1 MMQPPGA
8 PEPQK
13 KPVLVITSQVVR
25 GGISGRGLTFALE
38 RIGHDVWFLP
48 TILLPWHPG
57 QGKGTRIVPPA
68 AGFEAIA
75 ADLAASPKLSEIGA
89 VISGYLGS
97 PDQAGPIAS
106 LVKSVKAANPG
117 APYLCDP
124 IMGDHHGVAHGN
136 AGDNA
141 HDSNGALYVPEAT
154 AEAIRDELVP
164 LADIV
169 TPNAFEL
176 GWLTGCDVDTET
188 RALAAARSLGPER
201 VLVTSSP
208 ALRRNAI
215 ANVLAGPRGAVAAE
229 HAAIPNPPH
238 GTGDLIA
245 GLYLSNLMAGQ
256 DDEEALKRASAS
268 VFELVARS
276 VKKGADELLFA
287 EEQQSVV
294 KAMALVTS
302 RRIVEARARA

>member
-1 MMQPPGA
+1 MMQPNGG
-8 PEPQK
+8 PEPAK
-13 KPVLVITSQVVR
+13 KPILVITSQVVR
-25 GGISGRGLTFALE
+25 GGISGRGVTFALE
-38 RIGHDVWFLP
+38 RTGHDIWFLP
-48 TILLPWHPG
+48 TVLLPWHPG
-57 QGKGTRIVPPA
+57 HGKGTRIVAPA
-68 AGFEAIA
+68 ADFDAIA
-75 ADLAASPKLSEIGA
+75 SDLAASDKLSELGG
-89 VISGYLGS
+89 VLTGYLGA
-97 PDQAGPIAS
+97 PEQARTIAK
-106 LVKSVKAANPG
+106 LIEAVKAANPET
-117 APYLCDP
+117 PYLCDP
-124 IMGDHHGVAHGN
+124 VLGDHTSASGG
-136 AGDNA
+136 G
-141 HDSNGALYVPEAT
+141 LYVPKAT
-154 AEAIRDELVP
+154 AQAIRDDLVP

-176 GWLTGCDVDTET
+176 GWLIGRAVTSELEALSAA
-188 RALAAARSLGPER
+188 RALGNER

-215 ANVLAGPRGAVAAE
+215 ANLLVGPKGAVAAE

-245 GLYLSNLMAGQ
+245 GLFLAGHLAGL

-294 KAMALVTS
+294 QALALVNT
-302 RRIVEARARA
+302 RRVMEARTRA

>member
-1 MMQPPGA
+1 MQPGLA
-8 PEPQK
+8 EPQR
-13 KPVLVITSQVVR
+13 KPILVITSQVVR

-57 QGKGTRIVPPA
+57 QGKGTRIVPA
-68 AGFEAIA
+68 LEDFKSLT
-75 ADLAASPKLSEIGA
+75 ADLAASPKLAEIGA
-89 VISGYLGS
+89 VLSGYLGS
-97 PDQAGPIAS
+97 PDQAGPIAD
-106 LVKSVKAANPG
+106 LVKAVKTANPD

-124 IMGDHHGVAHGN
+124 VLGDLHGD
-136 AGDNA
+136 AG
-141 HDSNGALYVPEAT
+141 SLYVPKAT
-154 AEAIRDELVP
+154 AQAVRDELVP

-176 GWLTGCDVDTET
+176 GWLSGREVTNEMQ
-188 RALAAARSLGPER
+188 ALAAARTLGNER

-215 ANVLAGPRGAVAAE
+215 ANLLAAPRSAIAAE

-238 GTGDLIA
+238 GTGDLMA
-245 GLYLSNLMAGQ
+245 GLFLSNLLAGF

-302 RRIVEARARA
+302 RRVLETKVRA

>member
-1 MMQPPGA
+1 MMQPGA
-8 PEPQK
+8 PEPQR

-57 QGKGTRIVPPA
+57 QGKGKRIVAPA
-68 AGFEAIA
+68 ADFAAIVE
-75 ADLAASPKLSEIGA
+75 DLASSPKLAEVGA
-89 VISGYLGS
+89 VISGYLGD

-106 LVKSVKAANPG
+106 LIKAVKTHTPD

-124 IMGDHHGVAHGN
+124 VMGDQHDGSGN
-136 AGDNA
+136 
-141 HDSNGALYVPEAT
+141 LYVPTAT
-154 AEAIRDELVP
+154 AEAIRDQLVP
-164 LADIV
+164 LADVV

-176 GWLTGCDVDTET
+176 GWLTGHQIDSEMQ
-188 RALAAARSLGPER
+188 ALAAARSLGNER

-215 ANVLAGPRGAVAAE
+215 ANLLAGPRGAVAAE
-229 HAAIPNPPH
+229 HAAIANPPH

-245 GLYLSNLMAGQ
+245 GLFLSNLLAGQ
-256 DDEEALKRASAS
+256 NDEEALKRASAS

-276 VKKGADELLFA
+276 VRKGADELLFA
-287 EEQQSVV
+287 EEQNSVV

-302 RRIVEARARA
+302 RRVLEAKARA

>member
-1 MMQPPGA
+1 MMQQPGS

-13 KPVLVITSQVVR
+13 KPLLVITSQVVR

-57 QGKGTRIVPPA
+57 HGKGTRVVASP
-68 AGFEAIA
+68 GDFEAIVE
-75 ADLAASPKLSEIGA
+75 DLASSPKLAELGGIM
-89 VISGYLGS
+89 SGYLG
-97 PDQAGPIAS
+97 DAAQAGPIAR
-106 LVKSVKAANPG
+106 LVKAVKEANPE

-124 IMGDHHGVAHGN
+124 VIGDFHSASGG
-136 AGDNA
+136 G
-141 HDSNGALYVPEAT
+141 LYVPKAT
-154 AEAIRDELVP
+154 AEAIGRELVP

-176 GWLTGCDVDTET
+176 GWLTQRDVETE
-188 RALAAARSLGPER
+188 LQVLSAARTLGNER
-201 VLVTSSP
+201 VLITSSP

-215 ANVLAGPRGAVAAE
+215 ANLLAGPRGAVAAE
-229 HAAIPNPPH
+229 HASIDNPPH
-238 GTGDLIA
+238 GTGDLMA
-245 GLYLSNLMAGQ
+245 GLFFSNFLAGFN
-256 DDEEALKRASAS
+256 DEEALKRASAS

-276 VKKGADELLFA
+276 VKKGADELMFA

-294 KAMALVTS
+294 RAMALVTS
-302 RRIVEARARA
+302 RRVVEAKVRA

>member
-1 MMQPPGA
+1 MMQPGA
-8 PEPQK
+8 PEPQR

-57 QGKGTRIVPPA
+57 QGKGKRIVAPA
-68 AGFEAIA
+68 ADFAAIVE
-75 ADLAASPKLSEIGA
+75 DLASSPKLAEVGA
-89 VISGYLGS
+89 VISGYLGD

-106 LVKSVKAANPG
+106 LIKAVKTHTPD

-124 IMGDHHGVAHGN
+124 VMGDQHDGSGN
-136 AGDNA
+136 
-141 HDSNGALYVPEAT
+141 LYVPTAT
-154 AEAIRDELVP
+154 AEAIRDQLVP
-164 LADIV
+164 LADVV

-176 GWLTGCDVDTET
+176 GWLTDHQIDSEMQ
-188 RALAAARSLGPER
+188 ALAAARSLGNER

-215 ANVLAGPRGAVAAE
+215 ANLLAGPRGAVAAE
-229 HAAIPNPPH
+229 HAAIANPPH

-245 GLYLSNLMAGQ
+245 GLFLSNLLAGQ
-256 DDEEALKRASAS
+256 NDEEALKRASAS

-276 VKKGADELLFA
+276 VRKGADELLFA
-287 EEQQSVV
+287 EEQNSVV

-302 RRIVEARARA
+302 RRVLEAKARA

>member
-1 MMQPPGA
+1 MMQRHAGAEPP
-8 PEPQK
+8 K
-13 KPVLVITSQVVR
+13 KPILVITSQVVR

-57 QGKGTRIVPPA
+57 HGKGTRIVPPTA
-68 AGFEAIA
+68 DFGAITE
-75 ADLAASPKLSEIGA
+75 DLAASGKLGELGG
-89 VISGYLGS
+89 VLTGYLGS
-97 PDQAGPIAS
+97 PDQAKAIAN
-106 LVKSVKAANPG
+106 LIKAVKAANPET
-117 APYLCDP
+117 PYLCDP
-124 IMGDHHGVAHGN
+124 VMGDHASASGG
-136 AGDNA
+136 G
-141 HDSNGALYVPEAT
+141 LYVPKAT
-154 AEAIRDELVP
+154 AQAIRNDLVP

-169 TPNAFEL
+169 TPNSFEL
-176 GWLTGCDVDTET
+176 GWLTGREVTSELE
-188 RALAAARSLGPER
+188 ALSAARTLGNER
-201 VLVTSSP
+201 VLVTSAP

-215 ANVLAGPRGAVAAE
+215 ANLLAGPRGAVAAE

-245 GLYLSNLMAGQ
+245 GLFLSNRLAGL

-294 KAMALVTS
+294 RAMALVTS
-302 RRIVEARARA
+302 RRVFETKARA

>member
-1 MMQPPGA
+1 MQPPGA
-8 PEPQK
+8 PAPHK
-13 KPVLVITSQVVR
+13 NPILVITSQVVK

-38 RIGHDVWFLP
+38 RLGHEVWFLP

-57 QGKGTRIVPPA
+57 HGMGTRIVPPSESFA
-68 AGFEAIA
+68 AIA
-75 ADLAASPKLSEIGA
+75 EELAGTPHLNRIGA
-89 VISGYLGS
+89 VVSGYLGS
-97 PDQAGPIAS
+97 TKQAGAIAGI
-106 LVKSVKAANPG
+106 VKAVKKANPQ
-117 APYLCDP
+117 ALYLCDP
-124 IMGDHHGVAHGN
+124 IIGDYPSGGHGG
-136 AGDNA
+136 
-141 HDSNGALYVPEAT
+141 LYVPEET
-154 AEAIRDELVP
+154 AEAIRDQLVP

-169 TPNAFEL
+169 TPNCFEL
-176 GWLTGCDVDTET
+176 GWLTGSTIETET
-188 RALAAARSLGPER
+188 QALSAARFLGNER

-215 ANVLAGPRGAVAAE
+215 ANLLAGPRGAVAAE
-229 HAAIPNPPH
+229 HAVITDPPK

-245 GLYLSNLMAGQ
+245 GLFLANLLAGL

-294 KAMALVTS
+294 RAMALVTS
-302 RRIVEARARA
+302 RRVLEAKARA

>member
-1 MMQPPGA
+1 MDFPKMKQQPGA
-8 PEPQK
+8 PEPRK

-38 RIGHDVWFLP
+38 RNGHDVWFLQ

-57 QGKGTRIVPPA
+57 HGKGTRIVAPTQEFA
-68 AGFEAIA
+68 AITE
-75 ADLAASPKLSEIGA
+75 DLAKSEKLGELGGI
-89 VISGYLGS
+89 ISGYLG
-97 PDQAGPIAS
+97 DAEQASAIAS
-106 LVKSVKAANPG
+106 LVKAVKAANPE

-124 IMGDHHGVAHGN
+124 VMGDHTTASGG
-136 AGDNA
+136 G
-141 HDSNGALYVPEAT
+141 LYVPKAT

-169 TPNAFEL
+169 TPNCFEL
-176 GWLTGCDVDTET
+176 GWLTKRDVESELQALSAA
-188 RALAAARSLGPER
+188 RALGNER

-208 ALRRNAI
+208 AMRRNAI
-215 ANVLAGPRGAVAAE
+215 ANLLAGPRGAVAAE
-229 HAAIPNPPH
+229 HAIIPNPPH

-245 GLYLSNLMAGQ
+245 GLFLSNLLSGL
-256 DDEEALKRASAS
+256 DDEEALKRASGS

-294 KAMALVTS
+294 RAMAMVTS
-302 RRIVEARARA
+302 RRVLETKVRA

>member
-1 MMQPPGA
+1 MQPGLA
-8 PEPQK
+8 DHQK
-13 KPVLVITSQVVR
+13 KPILVITSQVVR

-57 QGKGTRIVPPA
+57 QGKGTRIVPA
-68 AGFEAIA
+68 LDDFKSLT
-75 ADLAASPKLSEIGA
+75 ADLSASPKLSEVGA
-89 VISGYLGS
+89 VLTGYLGS
-97 PDQAGPIAS
+97 PDQAGPIAE
-106 LVKSVKAANPG
+106 LVKAVKAANPD

-124 IMGDHHGVAHGN
+124 VLGDQI
-136 AGDNA
+136 GD
-141 HDSNGALYVPEAT
+141 SGTLYVPKAT
-154 AEAIRDELVP
+154 AQAVRDELVP

-169 TPNAFEL
+169 TPNVFEL
-176 GWLTGCDVDTET
+176 GWLSGREVTNEMQ
-188 RALAAARSLGPER
+188 ALAAARTLGNAR

-215 ANVLAGPRGAVAAE
+215 ANLLAAPRAAIAAE

-238 GTGDLIA
+238 GTGDLMA
-245 GLYLSNLMAGQ
+245 GLFLSNLLAGF
-256 DDEEALKRASAS
+256 DDEDALKRASAS

-302 RRIVEARARA
+302 RRVLETKVRA

>member
-1 MMQPPGA
+1 MMQPGA

-57 QGKGTRIVPPA
+57 QGKGTRIVAPA
-68 AGFEAIA
+68 ADFTAIVE
-75 ADLAASPKLSEIGA
+75 DLAASAKLAEVGA
-89 VISGYLGS
+89 VISGYLGN
-97 PDQAGPIAS
+97 PEQAAAIAS
-106 LVKSVKAANPG
+106 LVKAVKTHTPD

-124 IMGDHHGVAHGN
+124 VMGDQHDGSGN
-136 AGDNA
+136 
-141 HDSNGALYVPEAT
+141 LYVPTAT
-154 AEAIRDELVP
+154 AEAIRDQLVP
-164 LADIV
+164 LADVV

-176 GWLTGCDVDTET
+176 GWLTGREIDSEMQ
-188 RALAAARSLGPER
+188 ALAAARVLGNER
-201 VLVTSSP
+201 VMVTSSP

-215 ANVLAGPRGAVAAE
+215 ANLLAGPRGAVAAE
-229 HAAIPNPPH
+229 HASIANPPH

-245 GLYLSNLMAGQ
+245 GLFLANLLAGQ
-256 DDEEALKRASAS
+256 NDEEALKRASAS

-276 VKKGADELLFA
+276 VRKGADELLFA
-287 EEQQSVV
+287 EEQNSVV

-302 RRIVEARARA
+302 RRVLEAKARA

>member
-8 PEPQK
+8 PEPHK
-13 KPVLVITSQVVR
+13 KPVLVVTSQVVR
-25 GGISGRGLTFALE
+25 GGISGRGLTFTLE
-38 RIGHDVWFLP
+38 RVGHPVWFLP

-57 QGKGTRIVPPA
+57 HGKGTRIVAPQTD
-68 AGFEAIA
+68 FDAIA
-75 ADLAASPKLSEIGA
+75 RDLASSPKLAEIGA
-89 VISGYLGS
+89 VMTGYLGS
-97 PDQAGPIAS
+97 PEQAGPIAA
-106 LVKSVKAANPG
+106 LVKAVKATNPD

-124 IMGDHHGVAHGN
+124 VLGDHSSASGG
-136 AGDNA
+136 G
-141 HDSNGALYVPEAT
+141 LYVPRTT

-164 LADIV
+164 LADIA

-176 GWLTGCDVDTET
+176 GWLTQRDVDSEIA
-188 RALAAARSLGPER
+188 ALAAARTLGAER

-215 ANVLAGPRGAVAAE
+215 ANLLAAPRGAVAAE
-229 HAAIPNPPH
+229 HAAIESPPH

-245 GLYLSNLMAGQ
+245 GLFLSNFLAGF

-294 KAMALVTS
+294 RAMALVTS
-302 RRIVEARARA
+302 RRVLETRARA

>member
-1 MMQPPGA
+1 MMQPPGV

-13 KPVLVITSQVVR
+13 KPILVITSQVVR

-38 RIGHDVWFLP
+38 RLGHDVWFLP

-68 AGFEAIA
+68 PDFQAITE
-75 ADLAASPKLSEIGA
+75 DLAASPKLAGIGA
-89 VISGYLGS
+89 VMTGYLG
-97 PDQAGPIAS
+97 DAGQSKSIAA
-106 LVKSVKAANPG
+106 LVEAVKAANPG

-124 IMGDHHGVAHGN
+124 VMGDHL
-136 AGDNA
+136 GD
-141 HDSNGALYVPEAT
+141 DGSLYVPEAT
-154 AEAIRDELVP
+154 AQAIRDDLVP

-176 GWLTGCDVDTET
+176 GWLTGRDVGSET
-188 RALAAARSLGPER
+188 QALAAARSLGNER

-215 ANVLAGPRGAVAAE
+215 ANILAGPRGAVAAE
-229 HAAIPNPPH
+229 HAAIANPPH

-245 GLYLSNLMAGQ
+245 GLFLTNLMAGLG
-256 DDEEALKRASAS
+256 DEDALKRASAS
-268 VFELVARS
+268 VFELIARS
-276 VKKGADELLFA
+276 VRKGADELLFA

-302 RRIVEARARA
+302 RWVLESTARA

>member
-1 MMQPPGA
+1 MMQPGA

-57 QGKGTRIVPPA
+57 HGKGTRIVAPTA
-68 AGFEAIA
+68 EFAAIA
-75 ADLAASPKLSEIGA
+75 TDLSASPKLSEIGA
-89 VISGYLGS
+89 VMTGYLGDA
-97 PDQAGPIAS
+97 DQAEPVADLINA
-106 LVKSVKAANPG
+106 VRKANPE

-124 IMGDHHGVAHGN
+124 VMGDLHGDEG
-136 AGDNA
+136 
-141 HDSNGALYVPEAT
+141 SLYVPKAT
-154 AEAIRDELVP
+154 AQAIRDKLVP

-176 GWLTGCDVDTET
+176 GWLTGRDIDTEMQ
-188 RALAAARSLGPER
+188 ALAAARVLGIER

-215 ANVLAGPRGAVAAE
+215 ANLLAGPRGAVAAE
-229 HAAIPNPPH
+229 HAAIEAPPH
-238 GTGDLIA
+238 GTGDLMA
-245 GLYLSNLMAGQ
+245 GLFLSNRLAGF
-256 DDEEALKRASAS
+256 DDEDALKRASAS

-276 VKKGADELLFA
+276 VRKGADELLFA
-287 EEQQSVV
+287 EEQQSLV

-302 RRIVEARARA
+302 RRVLETKVRA